1 MPPQRQNSGM
11 SGMTAAIQHT
21 QKSTIK
27 IHPMPP
33 TYTLLTADRVID
45 AKGGPP
51 IQNGAVL
58 TRYSEILAIGSAYEI
73 RAPEGAPVTNHH
85 YLNAT
90 ILPGMVDCHT
100 HNNGFGDG
108 RNGQDLAA
116 LPDEILTLQS
126 ASNARRSLFS
136 GVTTIRENGPKNMT
150 MFRLRDAINEGL
162 TIGPRMILCGRPV
175 SIIGGHMGYFG
186 GEVTGI
192 DECRAFT
199 RQLIKEGADYIK
211 ITATGGSTP
220 SSFPL
225 RPAFNLDELKSV
237 TDEAHK
243 FGKLTATHSTST
255 KGVINSLDANV
266 DMIIHCV
273 YKEPDDTDNF
283 RVDVA
288 ERIGEQ
294 GAYVN
299 PTLHVGRSKIW
310 SLTQKERAF
319 GITEHESIELDTAK
333 RELETRLDQNRRM
346 IEMGVKVITGS
357 DSSWGDYQLG
367 NTVYETELLV
377 HAGYSHMQG
386 VLSVTKWA
394 SEALGVDDIVGTL
407 EPGKQADILVVDG
420 DPSKNVNDLWN
431 VVDVF
436 FKGGKLDRGSE
447 EALAAVRQTPEE
459 INLGSHHSHGGHK

>member
-1 MPPQRQNSGM
+1 M
-11 SGMTAAIQHT
+11 SVSPI
-21 QKSTIK
+21 
-27 IHPMPP
+27 
-33 TYTLLTADRVID
+33 YTLLTADRVID

-51 IQNGAVL
+51 IDKGAVL
-58 TRYSEILAIGSAYEI
+58 TRCSEIVSVGPAHQV
-73 RAPEGAPVTNHH
+73 RAPEGAAVTHH
-85 YLNAT
+85 DYPGAT

-116 LPDEILTLQS
+116 LEDEILTVQS

-150 MFRLRDAINEGL
+150 MFRIRDAINEGL
-162 TIGPRMILCGRPV
+162 TVGPRMILCGRPV

-186 GEVTGI
+186 GEVTGV
-192 DECRAFT
+192 EAVRGFT

-220 SSFPL
+220 TSFPL
-225 RPAFNLDELKSV
+225 LPSFNVDELRAA

-255 KGVINSLDANV
+255 QGVINSLDADV

-273 YKEPDDTDNF
+273 YKEPDDRDNF
-283 RVDVA
+283 RVDIA

-299 PTLHVGRSKIW
+299 PTLHVGRSKVW
-310 SLTQKERAF
+310 SLIEKQREEGLSDEENGALDAAKQ
-319 GITEHESIELDTAK
+319 ELDV
-333 RELETRLDQNRRM
+333 RLDQNRRM
-346 IEMGVKVITGS
+346 IEMGIKVITGS

-377 HAGYSHMQG
+377 DAGYSHMQG
-386 VLSVTKWA
+386 VMSVTKWA
-394 SEALGVDDIVGTL
+394 AEALGVDETVGTL
-407 EPGKQADILVVDG
+407 ESGKQADILVVNGNPAED
-420 DPSKNVNDLWN
+420 VNDLWN
-431 VVDVF
+431 VADVF
-436 FKGGKLDRGSE
+436 FRGEKVDRGSE
-447 EALAAVRQTPEE
+447 TSLAAVRQTP
-459 INLGSHHSHGGHK
+459 HPHYH

>member
-1 MPPQRQNSGM
+1 
-11 SGMTAAIQHT
+11 
-21 QKSTIK
+21 
-27 IHPMPP
+27 
-33 TYTLLTADRVID
+33 
-45 AKGGPP
+45 
-51 IQNGAVL
+51 
-58 TRYSEILAIGSAYEI
+58 
-73 RAPEGAPVTNHH
+73 
-85 YLNAT
+85 
-90 ILPGMVDCHT
+90 MVDCHT

-108 RNGQDLAA
+108 RNGEDLAA
-116 LPDEILTLQS
+116 LEDEILTVQ
-126 ASNARRSLFS
+126 AAGNARRSLFS

-162 TIGPRMILCGRPV
+162 AIGPRMMLCGRPV

-186 GEVTGI
+186 GEVTGVV
-192 DECRAFT
+192 DSRALA

-225 RPAFNLDELKSV
+225 RPAFNVDELQAV

-243 FGKLTATHSTST
+243 FGMLTATHSTST
-255 KGVINSLDANV
+255 QGVINSLDADV
-266 DMIIHCV
+266 DMIIHCT
-273 YKEPDDTDNF
+273 YNEPDGEVNF
-283 RVDVA
+283 REDVA

-299 PTLHVGRSKIW
+299 PTLQVGRARVW
-310 SLTQKERAF
+310 SLIQQGRET
-319 GITEHESIELDTAK
+319 GPTEEARIDLDGAK
-333 RELETRLDQNRRM
+333 RELNTRLDHNRRM
-346 IEMGVKVITGS
+346 IEMGIKVITGS

-386 VLSVTKWA
+386 LMSVTSRA
-394 SEALGVDDIVGTL
+394 AEALGVDDIVGTL

-431 VVDVF
+431 VADVF
-436 FKGGKLDRGSE
+436 FKGEKIERGSE
-447 EALAAVRQTPEE
+447 ESLAAVRQTPQEF
-459 INLGSHHSHGGHK
+459 

>member
-1 MPPQRQNSGM
+1 M
-11 SGMTAAIQHT
+11 SVTPI
-21 QKSTIK
+21 
-27 IHPMPP
+27 
-33 TYTLLTADRVID
+33 YTLLTADRVID

-51 IQNGAVL
+51 IDKGAVL
-58 TRYSEILAIGSAYEI
+58 TRGSEIVSVGPAHQVS
-73 RAPEGAPVTNHH
+73 APEGAAVTHH
-85 YLNAT
+85 DYPGAT

-116 LPDEILTLQS
+116 LEDEILTVQS

-150 MFRLRDAINEGL
+150 MFRIRDAINEGL
-162 TIGPRMILCGRPV
+162 TVGPRMILCGRPV

-186 GEVTGI
+186 GEVTGV
-192 DECRAFT
+192 EAVRGFT

-220 SSFPL
+220 TSFPL
-225 RPAFNLDELKSV
+225 LPSFNVDELRAA

-255 KGVINSLDANV
+255 QGVINSLDADI

-273 YKEPDDTDNF
+273 YKEPDDRDNF
-283 RVDVA
+283 RVDIA

-299 PTLHVGRSKIW
+299 PTLHVGRSKVW
-310 SLTQKERAF
+310 SLTQKNRAF
-319 GITEHESIELDTAK
+319 GITEQESIELDTAK

-394 SEALGVDDIVGTL
+394 AEALGIDDVVGTL
-407 EPGKQADILVVDG
+407 EPGKQADILIVDG
-420 DPSKNVNDLWN
+420 DPSKDVNDLWN
-431 VVDVF
+431 VADVF
-436 FKGGKLDRGSE
+436 FKGEKVERGSDE
-447 EALAAVRQTPEE
+447 SIAAMRQTPED
-459 INLGSHHSHGGHK
+459 INLGSHHSHGGHT

>member
-1 MPPQRQNSGM
+1 
-11 SGMTAAIQHT
+11 MTASFA
-21 QKSTIK
+21 
-27 IHPMPP
+27 P

-45 AKGGPP
+45 ARGGPP
-51 IQNGAVL
+51 IPNGAVL
-58 TRYSEILAIGSAYEI
+58 TQGSEIINVGPANEI
-73 RAPEGAPVTNHH
+73 RAPEGAPVTHH
-85 YLNAT
+85 DYPGAT

-116 LPDEILTLQS
+116 LDDEILTVQA

-136 GVTTIRENGPKNMT
+136 GVTTIRENGPKNTT
-150 MFRLRDAINEGL
+150 MFRLRDAVNEGL
-162 TIGPRMILCGRPV
+162 TLGPRMVLCGRPI

-186 GEVTGI
+186 GEVTGEN
-192 DECRAFT
+192 DCRAIA
-199 RQLIKEGADYIK
+199 RQLIKEGADYLK

-225 RPAFNLDELKSV
+225 RPAFNVDELRAI

-243 FGKLTATHSTST
+243 FGKLTATHSTAT
-255 KGVINSLDANV
+255 QGVINSLDANV

-273 YKEPDDTDNF
+273 YKEADDTDNF

-310 SLTQKERAF
+310 SLTQQERET
-319 GITEHESIELDTAK
+319 GITDHELVELDSAK
-333 RELETRLDQNRRM
+333 RELESRLDHNRRM

-377 HAGYSHMQG
+377 DAGYSHMQG

-407 EPGKQADILVVDG
+407 EPGKQADILVVNG
-420 DPSKNVNDLWN
+420 DPSTNVNDLW
-431 VVDVF
+431 DVADVYF
-436 FKGGKLDRGSE
+436 RGEKLDRGSE
-447 EALAAVRQTPEE
+447 ESLKVARQTPQPF
-459 INLGSHHSHGGHK
+459 

>member
-1 MPPQRQNSGM
+1 M
-11 SGMTAAIQHT
+11 STSTAT
-21 QKSTIK
+21 SD
-27 IHPMPP
+27 
-33 TYTLLTADRVID
+33 YTLISADRVID

-51 IQNGAVL
+51 IQHGAVL
-58 TRYSEILAIGSAYEI
+58 TRGTEIVAVGPAHEI
-73 RAPEGAPVTNHH
+73 RAPDGAPVMHH
-85 YLNAT
+85 AYPGAT

-108 RNGQDLAA
+108 RNGEDLAA
-116 LPDEILTLQS
+116 LEDEILTVQ
-126 ASNARRSLFS
+126 AAGNARRSLFS

-150 MFRLRDAINEGL
+150 MFRLRDAINDGL
-162 TIGPRMILCGRPV
+162 TLGPRMILCGRPI
-175 SIIGGHMGYFG
+175 SIIGGHMSYFG
-186 GEVTGI
+186 GEVTGET
-192 DECRAFT
+192 DCRAMT

-225 RPAFNLDELKSV
+225 RPAFNLDELKTI

-243 FGKLTATHSTST
+243 FGKLTATHSTAIQ
-255 KGVINSLDANV
+255 GIINSLDANV

-273 YKEPDDTDNF
+273 YKEPNNEDNF

-299 PTLHVGRSKIW
+299 PTLHVGRSRIW
-310 SLTQKERAF
+310 SLMQKDR
-319 GITEHESIELDTAK
+319 ESGLSSEDLISLDETK
-333 RELETRLDQNRRM
+333 RELEVRMEDNRRM

-377 HAGYSHMQG
+377 DAGYSHMQG

-407 EPGKQADILVVDG
+407 EPGKQADILVVNG
-420 DPSKNVNDLWN
+420 DPSKDVNDLWN
-431 VVDVF
+431 VADVF
-436 FKGGKLDRGSE
+436 YRGEKLDRGSE
-447 EALAAVRQTPEE
+447 ESLAGVRQKPEE
-459 INLGSHHSHGGHK
+459 I

>member
-1 MPPQRQNSGM
+1 MPASSAP
-11 SGMTAAIQHT
+11 AY
-21 QKSTIK
+21 TI
-27 IHPMPP
+27 
-33 TYTLLTADRVID
+33 LTADRVID

-58 TRYSEILAIGSAYEI
+58 TRGSVIVSVGPANEI
-73 RAPEGAPVTNHH
+73 RAPDGASIVRHH
-85 YLNAT
+85 YPGAT

-108 RNGQDLAA
+108 RNGEDLAA
-116 LPDEILTLQS
+116 LEDEILTVQ
-126 ASNARRSLFS
+126 AAGNARRSLFS

-162 TIGPRMILCGRPV
+162 AIGPRMMLCGRPV

-186 GEVTGI
+186 GEVTGVV
-192 DECRAFT
+192 DSRALT

-225 RPAFNLDELKSV
+225 RPAFNVDELQAV

-243 FGKLTATHSTST
+243 FGMLTATHSTST
-255 KGVINSLDANV
+255 QGVINSLDADV
-266 DMIIHCV
+266 DMIIHCT
-273 YKEPDDTDNF
+273 YNEPDGEVNF
-283 RVDVA
+283 REDVA

-299 PTLHVGRSKIW
+299 PTLQVGRARVW
-310 SLTQKERAF
+310 SLIQQGGET
-319 GITEHESIELDTAK
+319 GLTEEARIDLDGAK
-333 RELETRLDQNRRM
+333 RELDTRLDHNRRM
-346 IEMGVKVITGS
+346 IEMGIKVITGS

-386 VLSVTKWA
+386 LMSVTSRA
-394 SEALGVDDIVGTL
+394 AEALGVDDIVGTL

-431 VVDVF
+431 VADVF
-436 FKGGKLDRGSE
+436 FKGEKIERGSE
-447 EALAAVRQTPEE
+447 ESLAAVRQTPQE
-459 INLGSHHSHGGHK
+459 I